1 MRTILVVDD
10 HIATLQTLCLIL
22 KAHKFNVLSA
32 SDAREAQNKFTV
44 SEVDMVIVDHGLLG
58 ISGAD
63 LAEQFK
69 ATRDVLIIMLSGNPE
84 LLGRPEWVDLL
95 LAKPI
100 SVPQLLAEID
110 GLFSSGGKP
119 NNSRQRAN

>member
-10 HIATLQTLCLIL
+10 HIPTLHTLFLIL
-22 KAHKFNVLSA
+22 EAHDFNVLSA
-32 SDAREAQNKFTV
+32 SDAREAQNAFSV
-44 SEVDMVIVDHGLLG
+44 CEVDMVILDHGLPG

-63 LAEQFK
+63 LAAQFK
-69 ATRDVLIIMLSGNPE
+69 ATKDVLIIMLSGNPE
-84 LLGRPEWVDLL
+84 LPGRPESVDLL

-100 SVPQLLAEID
+100 SVPQLLVEID

-119 NNSRQRAN
+119 NNSRHRAN